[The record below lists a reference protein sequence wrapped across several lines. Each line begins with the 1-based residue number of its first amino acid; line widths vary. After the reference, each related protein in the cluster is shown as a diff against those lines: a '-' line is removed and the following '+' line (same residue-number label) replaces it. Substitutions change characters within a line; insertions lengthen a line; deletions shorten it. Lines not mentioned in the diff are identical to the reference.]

1 MRVRV
6 YTWKNKSAEFA
17 RILNVSDAVQSIRSL
32 YKLLSSYDDDDDDD
46 DDDEL
51 FLSYG
56 WPAKGI

>member
-17 RILNVSDAVQSIRSL
+17 RILNVSDALQSIRSL
-32 YKLLSSYDDDDDDD
+32 YKLLSSDDDDD

>member
-1 MRVRV
+1 MCV
-6 YTWKNKSAEFA
+6 YIPEKTSAEFA

-46 DDDEL
+46 DDDDEL

-56 WPAKGI
+56 

>member
-1 MRVRV
+1 MCV
-6 YTWKNKSAEFA
+6 YIPEKTSAEFA

-32 YKLLSSYDDDDDDD
+32 YKLLSSYDEDD

-56 WPAKGI
+56 

>member
-46 DDDEL
+46 DEL